1 MQGVQPVP
9 VANNR
14 HCCQTAVKEIA
25 KNCRC
30 THTQC
35 WPSYVYTGVVLGTMV
50 GIYVLQDKQ
59 ITAGVVGLG
68 FITTLALSCILNRPA
83 PEPADS
89 DSNSTGQNMIEN
101 EHQLVLAEEGRAKH
115 LVEEDGK
122 VADELSKSIVKTLKD
137 TNTVRQQAQSAH
149 RDMTLTLHKAEG
161 TTDILDSIRDDDE
174 KDD

>member
-1 MQGVQPVP
+1 MQSIPSAP
-9 VANNR
+9 IANSS
-14 HCCQTAVKEIA
+14 HCCQASVKEIA

-68 FITTLALSCILNRPA
+68 FITTLALSCILNRPS

-101 EHQLVLAEEGRAKH
+101 EHQLVLAEEGRVKH
-115 LVEEDGK
+115 QVEEDEK
-122 VADELSKSIVKTLKD
+122 VAEELTKSIRKTLKD
-137 TNTVRQQAQSAH
+137 TNIVRQEAQNAH
-149 RDMTLTLHKAEG
+149 RDMALTLHKAEG
-161 TTDILDSIRDDDE
+161 TTDILNSIRDDDE
-174 KDD
+174 KEA